1 MEQVFYA
8 QQQVE
13 TIYVDRFDRLKPS
26 TILYLTQEMASGH
39 CRQLGCDWDTMAQQG
54 LFWAVVRHRIH
65 IDRLPAAGETMHLE
79 TWPLP
84 TTRTCYPRALAA
96 FDGTGAPLFQVHT
109 LWVLMDLDS
118 RAMVLPGKSGVRV
131 PGLLRGTELP
141 APVSLVPG
149 PMEQWVQRQVHFSD
163 LDRNGHMNNC
173 RYLDWIAD
181 LFPSTSHA
189 TRLPK
194 ELSLC
199 YLNEA
204 REGEQLRLHWAGTP
218 DGTVHVEITD
228 ELQGNRIFGAALGF

>member
-1 MEQVFYA
+1 MQQIFYS

-13 TIYVDRFDRLKPS
+13 TIFADRFDRLKPS
-26 TILYLTQEMASGH
+26 AILYLTQEMASGH
-39 CRQLGCDWDTMAQQG
+39 CRQLGCDWNTMAQQG

-65 IDRLPAAGETMHLE
+65 IDCLPTVGQSLRLE

-96 FDGTGAPLFQVHT
+96 FDRDGAPLFQVHT
-109 LWVLMDLDS
+109 LWVLMDMHS
-118 RAMVLPGKSGVRV
+118 RAMVLPGKSGVQV

-141 APVSLVPG
+141 APVSLAPG

-181 LFPSTSHA
+181 LFPGSSHEN
-189 TRLPK
+189 RFPRD
-194 ELSLC
+194 LSLC
-199 YLNEA
+199 YLSEA
-204 REGEQLRLHWAGTP
+204 REGEQLHLHWAGNP
-218 DGTVHVEITD
+218 DGTVHVQITD
-228 ELQGNRIFGAALGF
+228 AQQGKRIFGAMIGF